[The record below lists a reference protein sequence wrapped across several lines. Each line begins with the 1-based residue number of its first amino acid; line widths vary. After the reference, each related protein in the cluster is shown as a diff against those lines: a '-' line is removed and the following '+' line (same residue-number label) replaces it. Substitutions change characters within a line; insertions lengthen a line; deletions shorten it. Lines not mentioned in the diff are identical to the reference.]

1 MELYVFSYLF
11 FFSVSLLG
19 VGRRNFKLWSLVG
32 LLPMVV
38 LVLLRGAI
46 GPDTPMYQQNIELIQ
61 SQESFA
67 FIFEPGFELIILAI
81 SRITLDS
88 LLAVKIIA
96 LITLFFLFSSDW
108 LSPLAGQIIS
118 FALIPYFFLDMTMNG
133 LRYGLAFALCLYTL
147 SQFYHRNYLQQWGG
161 GISAVL
167 IQISSVYVLGF
178 LSILFNPK
186 LKSIFV
192 IIFLAGSVLFSF
204 YDYLFYK
211 ASVNQDLRIVS
222 ASSGLAPLLLSSISI
237 AGILTNA
244 AIRVHYLKQFCILF
258 LMAILT
264 YGLTLLY
271 AAGLRFQQLN
281 LFTIFLAMI
290 FACSSAG
297 IIKSKPI
304 TLSLLLV
311 GILGS
316 FFRLNNFI
324 GQAGL
329 DPSSFLPYRFF
340 WE

>member
-1 MELYVFSYLF
+1 MEFYIFSYFF
-11 FFSVSLLG
+11 FFSVALLS

-32 LLPMVV
+32 LLPMVI
-38 LVLLRGAI
+38 LVLLRGTI

-61 SQESFA
+61 SHDSLA

-81 SRITLDS
+81 GRITSDS
-88 LLAVKIIA
+88 LIAVKIIA

-118 FALIPYFFLDMTMNG
+118 FAFIPYFFLDMTMNG
-133 LRYGLAFALCLYTL
+133 LRYGLAFVLCLYTL
-147 SQFYHRNYLQQWGG
+147 SQFYHKNYLQQGVFG
-161 GISAVL
+161 VSAVL

-178 LSILFNPK
+178 LGMLFNPR
-186 LKSIFV
+186 LKSIFI
-192 IIFLAGSVLFSF
+192 IIFLAVCVVFSF

-211 ASVNQDLRIVS
+211 ASVNQELRIVS
-222 ASSGLAPLLLSSISI
+222 ASSGLAPLLLSSVSI
-237 AGILTNA
+237 AAVLTNP
-244 AIRVHYLKQFCILF
+244 AIRIHYTKQFCILF

-264 YGLTLLY
+264 YGLTLLS

-297 IIKSKPI
+297 ILKSKTI

-329 DPSSFLPYRFF
+329 DPSSFVPYRFF